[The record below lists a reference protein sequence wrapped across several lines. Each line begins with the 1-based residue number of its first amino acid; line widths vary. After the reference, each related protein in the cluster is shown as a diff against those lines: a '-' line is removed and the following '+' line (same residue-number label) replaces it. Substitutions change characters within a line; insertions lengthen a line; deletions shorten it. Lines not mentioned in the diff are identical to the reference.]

1 MTGAALIITSKQ
13 LRRARALLK
22 WNLHDLANRTHIAFQ
37 QLERFEHGRIR
48 LTKPENDDII
58 SVFDRHS
65 VGFDKNGGVT
75 LFDKTA
81 SEHEFFHTSKE
92 FKTYNLD
99 IDPTMPVITTPESE
113 QEGEAAP
120 EQKDKG
126 SPGAG

>member
-1 MTGAALIITSKQ
+1 MSSGALIITSKQ

-37 QLERFEHGRIR
+37 QLERFEHGRMR
-48 LTKPENDDII
+48 LTKPENDEVI
-58 SVFDRHS
+58 SVFERHS
-65 VGFDKNGGVT
+65 VEFDKNGGVT

-81 SEHEFFHTSKE
+81 AEHEFFYASKE

-113 QEGEAAP
+113 QEGEASP
-120 EQKDKG
+120 EQKEKEPG
-126 SPGAG
+126 GAG